1 MMDNDAFKTLDLDK
15 DLVALKKGESN
26 LIRELQRVVDLFNRG
41 LLVKEK
47 VRVSL
52 MEKIV
57 QSEKTRN
64 EVFEKL
70 KKVVRNIEIY
80 DKNLE
85 HIEERKA
92 EGQRRE
98 IWLKAKYEEIL
109 HHSSSSQILALA
121 NEETQIFGEICQE
134 LLSLNEEVG
143 KINRGA
149 NREDFTK
156 CREEYLRCLQKLFQK
171 LDEQLS
177 DMEKER
183 EKLKKYSAEIKRKK
197 EKAVKQQTALKKNY
211 NLLLEDI
218 KGKKVDLEVS
228 VHEEKTLIAEYRR
241 VLDRFH
247 VDAGL
252 SREMEELLEKILT
265 SREAENESGEEGDI
279 VESSSIVGSKDNGPR

>member
-1 MMDNDAFKTLDLDK
+1 MMENDAFKTLDLDK
-15 DLVALKKGESN
+15 DLVSLKKGESN
-26 LIRELQRVVDLFNRG
+26 LIRELQRVVDLFNRA

-47 VRVSL
+47 MRVFL

-70 KKVVRNIEIY
+70 KKVVRNVEIY

-85 HIEERKA
+85 QIEERKA
-92 EGQRRE
+92 EGQKRE
-98 IWLKAKYEEIL
+98 TWLKTKYEEIL
-109 HHSSSSQILALA
+109 HHASSSQILALA
-121 NEETQIFGEICQE
+121 NEESDIFGGICQE
-134 LLSLNEEVG
+134 LLSLNEEVA
-143 KINRGA
+143 KINRGT
-149 NREDFTK
+149 NREELTK

-177 DMEKER
+177 EIEKNK

-218 KGKKVDLEVS
+218 KVKKVDLEVS

-241 VLDRFH
+241 VLDRFR
-247 VDAGL
+247 VDAGI
-252 SREMEELLEKILT
+252 SREMEGLLEKILA
-265 SREAENESGEEGDI
+265 SPGAGDALEGDHDFS
-279 VESSSIVGSKDNGPR
+279 ESAATREDRV